1 MTHIRQTFT
10 RMIIFVLSLVLAS
23 AILFQSL
30 ETAFRAN
37 PAINGLIIGIL
48 FIGIIYVFRQ
58 VWILRPEIKWIN
70 NYRRDSSRLS
80 SDKPP
85 KLLGPMSTMLGERG
99 NKKMRLATISMR
111 SILDGISFRLD
122 ESRELSRYLIG
133 LLIFLGLL
141 GTFWG
146 LLQTIGSVSIAISN
160 IEFNSGEL
168 NKEFDLLKNS
178 LEAPLSGMG
187 TAFSSS
193 LFGLA
198 GSLILG
204 FLDLQAGQAQNRFY
218 NNLEEWL
225 SSLTNLSTNNSLSE
239 SDQSVPAYVQA
250 LLEQTAD
257 SLDNLRR
264 TVSSTESNRHDSEQT
279 MIVLTEKLSTLTD
292 QMKSQQDIMIK
303 LVENQLEVKP
313 ILDKLYDI
321 QNSNTDK
328 ANKTHLRNIENN
340 ILKLVEQTS
349 KGQGQMILEF
359 RNEMKLLAKTFAA
372 SISNLNNKR

>member
-1 MTHIRQTFT
+1 
-10 RMIIFVLSLVLAS
+10 
-23 AILFQSL
+23 
-30 ETAFRAN
+30 
-37 PAINGLIIGIL
+37 
-48 FIGIIYVFRQ
+48 
-58 VWILRPEIKWIN
+58 
-70 NYRRDSSRLS
+70 
-80 SDKPP
+80 
-85 KLLGPMSTMLGERG
+85 
-99 NKKMRLATISMR
+99 
-111 SILDGISFRLD
+111 
-122 ESRELSRYLIG
+122 
-133 LLIFLGLL
+133 
-141 GTFWG
+141 
-146 LLQTIGSVSIAISN
+146 
-160 IEFNSGEL
+160 
-168 NKEFDLLKNS
+168 
-178 LEAPLSGMG
+178 
-187 TAFSSS
+187 
-193 LFGLA
+193 
-198 GSLILG
+198 
-204 FLDLQAGQAQNRFY
+204 
-218 NNLEEWL
+218 
-225 SSLTNLSTNNSLSE
+225 
-239 SDQSVPAYVQA
+239 
-250 LLEQTAD
+250 LEQTAD

>member
-10 RMIIFVLSLVLAS
+10 RMIIFVIALVLS
-23 AILFQSL
+23 SLFLFQSL

-279 MIVLTEKLSTLTD
+279 MIILTEKLSTLTD

-349 KGQGQMILEF
+349 KGQNQMILEF